1 MNSISIPSDKETLRQ
16 LILKKAYFPGKVIL
30 SSGKESDFYID
41 ARIVTL
47 TPQGALLTA
56 ELMLDMINDLDITA
70 IGGPT
75 LGADPMIGALGVV
88 SFQQGRALST
98 FIIRKEPKG
107 HGKGNMIEGPR
118 IMAGDRVVIIDDVAT
133 TGKAFVHS
141 IDVMRAME
149 VEVVKCLCVV
159 DRKEGASEAVTARGS
174 VLESIFSI
182 DDIHPS
188 SSVSRA

>member
-1 MNSISIPSDKETLRQ
+1 MNPSIETDKECLRQ
-16 LILKKAYFPGKVIL
+16 LIIKYAYFPGKVIL

-47 TPQGALLTA
+47 MPQGALLTA
-56 ELMLDMINDLDITA
+56 EIMLDMANDLDITA

-75 LGADPMIGALGVV
+75 LGADPMVGALGVV
-88 SFQQGRALST
+88 SFQQGRELTT

-107 HGKGNMIEGPR
+107 HGKGNMIEGPKLR
-118 IMAGDRVVIIDDVAT
+118 SGDRVVIVDDVAT

-141 IDVMRAME
+141 LDVMQGMG

-159 DRKEGASEAVTARGS
+159 DRQEGAAEAVAARGS
-174 VLESIFSI
+174 KLEAIFSI
-182 DDIHPS
+182 GEIH
-188 SSVSRA
+188 RAA

>member
-1 MNSISIPSDKETLRQ
+1 MNTISIPSDKEALRQ
-16 LILKKAYFPGKVIL
+16 LILKHAYFPGKVIL

-47 TPQGALLTA
+47 MPQGALLTA
-56 ELMLDMINDLDITA
+56 ELMLDMVNDLEITA

-88 SFQQGRALST
+88 SFQQGRALTT

-107 HGKGNMIEGPR
+107 HGKGNMIEGPKLK
-118 IMAGDRVVIIDDVAT
+118 AGDRVVIIDDVAT

-141 IDVMRAME
+141 LDVMNAMG

-159 DRKEGASEAVTARGS
+159 DRQEGAAQAVAARGS
-174 VLESIFSI
+174 CLESIFVI
-182 DDIHPS
+182 GDIHPS
-188 SSVSRA
+188 A

>member
-1 MNSISIPSDKETLRQ
+1 MNPSIENDKERLRQ
-16 LILKKAYFPGKVIL
+16 LILKHAYFPGKVIL

-47 TPQGALLTA
+47 MPQGALLTA
-56 ELMLDMINDLDITA
+56 EIMLDMANDLDITA

-75 LGADPMIGALGVV
+75 LGADPMVGALGVV
-88 SFQQGRALST
+88 SFQQGRALTT

-107 HGKGNMIEGPR
+107 HGKGNMIEGPKLK
-118 IMAGDRVVIIDDVAT
+118 AGDRVVVIDDVAT

-141 IDVMRAME
+141 LDVMRDLG

-159 DRKEGASEAVTARGS
+159 DRQEGAAEAVAGRGS
-174 VLESIFSI
+174 RLEAIFSI
-182 DDIHPS
+182 GEIH
-188 SSVSRA
+188 RAA